1 MADKNVASGSGSD
14 HGEEKEG
21 DFNIPGFV
29 GRPDAAQRA
38 PRAQRQQSGRAGLL
52 SSSRGL
58 PRLPQIVSLERDTPE
73 TGIRIPGSLAGIR
86 DDWRSCPS
94 YWSPSATVQRPRTPP
109 TRQEWDRLLRHDTF
123 RDGRPRPRAA
133 DVLPIPMRSA
143 ALQPPRPDLTPLEI
157 TSDEVSR
164 RLVENLRSE
173 FPDYV
178 NNFLSQEA
186 PPRYPTHRN
195 VRGGGHPS
203 SRPGHR
209 GHHRAQSP
217 PGHSRSSA
225 IIIDDDHHEN
235 INRYQESHRPLRR
248 PTGALHQADTSF
260 SWHDSTNG
268 LAMLS
273 DVAATRAPA
282 QNPQAAF
289 SSVPYTR
296 YSHPEQS
303 YGSRVSYQS
312 SYNQSSG
319 GRTHGYYHAD
329 GRQANSPATN
339 RFNDSRSALR
349 TADHFVSPTLASV
362 NRRAADEHTPTT
374 AITFTAPSELSPQL
388 PSLPALHPRSSAL
401 GSSSLLPL
409 PSPHATSQSTTS
421 PTAAAAAASSSPF
434 TTSQLPRL
442 RYLGQ
447 GSAPDSAP
455 LPTPSS
461 SSPLRLSARRA
472 DAVDSIPYHTGETTE
487 EEDPDSEE
495 VARLQLHRH
504 QRQERQRREAEEDT
518 NETEY
523 RPKAKTRTAAVG
535 SRGRRQQQH
544 RQQQPQRREVDPDE
558 TELEDEV
565 GESRTRPQ
573 PQQRQPQ
580 RRGGPNSQHPQPQKE
595 ESDRPDDDDDY
606 EDD

>member
-1 MADKNVASGSGSD
+1 MTRGGSGSD

-21 DFNIPGFV
+21 DFNIPGFA

-94 YWSPSATVQRPRTPP
+94 YWTPSATAQRPRTPP

-143 ALQPPRPDLTPLEI
+143 ALQQPRPDLTPLEI

-164 RLVENLRSE
+164 RLRRRLAIPPIETYAVVDIPALGL
-173 FPDYV
+173 V
-178 NNFLSQEA
+178 TEA
-186 PPRYPTHRN
+186 ITAPN
-195 VRGGGHPS
+195 
-203 SRPGHR
+203 
-209 GHHRAQSP
+209 P

-235 INRYQESHRPLRR
+235 TNRYQESYRPLRR

-260 SWHDSTNG
+260 SWHDSTSGNNG

-282 QNPQAAF
+282 QNPQAVF

-312 SYNQSSG
+312 SYDQSSG

-388 PSLPALHPRSSAL
+388 PSLSTLHPRSSAL

-447 GSAPDSAP
+447 GPLPDSAP

-472 DAVDSIPYHTGETTE
+472 DTVDSVPYHTGETTE

-504 QRQERQRREAEEDT
+504 QRQERQRRGAEEDT
-518 NETEY
+518 DETEY
-523 RPKAKTRTAAVG
+523 RPKTKTRTAVVG

-544 RQQQPQRREVDPDE
+544 RQEQPQRREVDPDE
-558 TELEDEV
+558 TQLEDEV

-573 PQQRQPQ
+573 PQQQQRQHQ
-580 RRGGPNSQHPQPQKE
+580 RRGGRNSQHPQPQEE

-606 EDD
+606 EDE